1 MCPHLM
7 ESREIGDFPRLADM
21 PEGGPNQM
29 LHFKWENY

>member
-7 ESREIGDFPRLADM
+7 ESREIKRLSKIADM
-21 PEGGPNQM
+21 PGGGPNQM